1 MHPSIGVFD
10 SGVGGL
16 SVLRE
21 IRSLLP
27 GADLAYVADQAHVP
41 YGSRP
46 PEAVRAF
53 AVGITRFLWE
63 WGARVVVVACN
74 TASAAA
80 LSHLRDSFSPALQI
94 VGMEPA
100 VKPAAEMTRSGVIG
114 VLATPATLQGG
125 PFARLVERYAQ
136 GITVLEQTCPGLV
149 ERIEGGE
156 TEGEG
161 LRSLLADYI
170 FPLLE
175 RGADALVLGCTHYP
189 LVLPVIAEVAGRGV
203 RVINPAPAVARQTQ
217 RVWQEIG
224 GNAAAGCSGELSVYT
239 SGDPA
244 ELERLLPRLLGET
257 VWVQSAAWREGQ
269 LVRTQMNAASQRR

>member
-1 MHPSIGVFD
+1 MSFPIGVFD

-27 GADLAYVADQAHVP
+27 ATDLAYVADQAHVP
-41 YGSRP
+41 YGSRSP
-46 PEAVRAF
+46 AEVRAF
-53 AVGITRFLWE
+53 AVGITRFLSE
-63 WGARVVVVACN
+63 LGARVVVVACN

-80 LSHLRDSFSPALQI
+80 LSHLRDSFSAGLQI

-125 PFARLVERYAQ
+125 QFAHLVERYAQ
-136 GITVLEQTCPGLV
+136 GVTVLEQTCPGLV

-156 TEGEG
+156 FEGEEMRRL
-161 LRSLLADYI
+161 LRGYI
-170 FPLLE
+170 KPLLE

-189 LVLPVIAEVAGRGV
+189 LALPLIENVAGPGV
-203 RVINPAPAVARQTQ
+203 RVINPAPAVARQTL
-217 RVWQEIG
+217 RVWEEAG
-224 GNAAAGCSGELSVYT
+224 GSAAAGRSGELSVYT

-244 ELERLLPRLLGET
+244 KLEPLLPRLLGEAAR
-257 VWVQSAAWREGQ
+257 VWRTSWREGG
-269 LVRTQMNAASQRR
+269 LVTGR